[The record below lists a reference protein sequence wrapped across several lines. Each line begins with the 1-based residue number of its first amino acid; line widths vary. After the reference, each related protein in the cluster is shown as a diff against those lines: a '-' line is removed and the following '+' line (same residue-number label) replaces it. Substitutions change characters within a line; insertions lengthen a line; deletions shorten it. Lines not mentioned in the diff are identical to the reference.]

1 MARGRQA
8 LWRPASGM
16 AADASP
22 LVGERERTNRSSRRS
37 RRRRCRRRRCRRHRM
52 RYDIVR
58 SGT

>member
-8 LWRPASGM
+8 LGRSASGL

-22 LVGERERTNRSSRRS
+22 LVGERERTNRSSRRG
-37 RRRRCRRRRCRRHRM
+37 RRRRRRCRRHRM